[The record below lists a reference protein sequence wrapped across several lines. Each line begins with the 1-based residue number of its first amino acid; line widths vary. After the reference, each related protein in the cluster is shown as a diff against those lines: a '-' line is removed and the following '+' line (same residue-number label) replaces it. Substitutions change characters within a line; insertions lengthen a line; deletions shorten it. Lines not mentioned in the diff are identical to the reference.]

1 MQIIVCGTE
10 SSKQELLQQ
19 GVQPGCSLQY
29 VSSIESLPDY
39 CGADAFIHLSFDN
52 KKEELE
58 LLKQLKG
65 LVIINSV
72 RHTLAETDASFVR
85 INGWPG
91 FLNSIIE
98 GSFLKEDLKT
108 KTEKVF
114 EQFNKTVEWLPDEPG
129 FITCRVVSMIINEA
143 YFALEEGVSTKE
155 QMDEAMKLGTAY
167 PYGPFEWAQKIGL
180 GNIVQLLTHLSK
192 EKSRYAPAPL
202 LVQGETAAKD

>member
-1 MQIIVCGTE
+1 MQIVVCGTE

-19 GVQPGCSLQY
+19 GVQPGCSVQY

-39 CGADAFIHLSFDN
+39 RADAFIHLSFN
-52 KKEELE
+52 NVKEEIE

-72 RHTLAETDASFVR
+72 THTLAETDASFIR

-91 FLNSIIE
+91 FLSSIIE
-98 GSFLKEDLKT
+98 GSFLKEGLNT
-108 KTEKVF
+108 KAEKVF
-114 EQFNKTVEWLPDEPG
+114 EQFNKTMEWLPDEPG

-143 YFALEEGVSTKE
+143 YFALEEEVSTRE

-167 PYGPFEWAQKIGL
+167 PYGPFEWAKKIGL
-180 GNIVQLLTHLSK
+180 RNVVQLLTRLTK
-192 EKSRYAPAPL
+192 EKNRYAPAPL
-202 LVQGETAAKD
+202 LIQEAAAAKD